1 MRPAAYRPGAINRN
15 SQRVMS
21 IESAKSIRT
30 TRTFEEVVNQVRQM
44 LTGGELNPGERL
56 PPEREFAR
64 QLKVSRSALREGLR
78 TLEIAGI
85 VELRKGRSGG
95 AFITRGN
102 PRVVS
107 DSMADLLRLGDI
119 SWNHL
124 TEARI
129 WIEEIIVRVA
139 CARATREDIQAL
151 EENIRQATLLFE
163 KGQLSAKTDVLIDF
177 HNILARATRNPVLV
191 MITRMLTDM
200 LRYFTR
206 RLGSET
212 TRAVFRS
219 RRRFMTAF
227 SEGNAEAAVKE
238 MERNLRKV
246 HRLYLRLARSGQ
258 VRPRSARG
266 A

>member
-1 MRPAAYRPGAINRN
+1 MARLKPV
-15 SQRVMS
+15 RVQ
-21 IESAKSIRT
+21 
-30 TRTFEEVVNQVRQM
+30 RTFEEVVNQVRGQ
-44 LTGGELNPGERL
+44 LARGELVPGERL
-56 PPEREFAR
+56 PPERA
-64 QLKVSRSALREGLR
+64 LAGALSVSRSALREGLR
-78 TLEIAGI
+78 TLEMAGI
-85 VELRKGRSGG
+85 VELRKGRAGG

-102 PRVVS
+102 PQVLS
-107 DSMADLLRLGDI
+107 DSMADLLRLGNV
-119 SWNHL
+119 SWSDL

-129 WIEEIIVRVA
+129 WIEAIIVRVA
-139 CARATREDIQAL
+139 CERATQEDYDAL
-151 EENIRQATLLFE
+151 EENIGEARRLFDE
-163 KGQLSAKTDVLIDF
+163 GQLMKKTEVLIEF

-191 MITRMLTDM
+191 MITGTLTEM

-227 SEGNAEAAVKE
+227 VAGDADAAVEE

-258 VRPRSARG
+258 ERPGAARRT
-266 A
+266 

>member
-1 MRPAAYRPGAINRN
+1 MKMDKLPPHRAG
-15 SQRVMS
+15 
-21 IESAKSIRT
+21 
-30 TRTFEEVVNQVRQM
+30 RTFEEVANRVREM
-44 LTGGELNPGERL
+44 LTGGKLSPGERL
-56 PPEREFAR
+56 PSEREFSTR
-64 QLKVSRSALREGLR
+64 LNISRSALREALR
-78 TLEIAGI
+78 TLEIAGV

-102 PRVVS
+102 PNLVS
-107 DSMADLLRLGDI
+107 DSMSDLLRLGNV

-139 CARATREDIQAL
+139 CKRATAKDIDAL
-151 EENIRQATLLFE
+151 EENIREALLLFE
-163 KGQLSAKTDVLIDF
+163 EGQLMEKTEVLIEF

-191 MITRMLTDM
+191 MITRTLTDM
-200 LRYFTR
+200 MRYFAR

-219 RRRFMTAF
+219 RRRFMRAF
-227 SEGNAEAAVKE
+227 AARDAEAAVAE

-258 VRPRSARG
+258 FRPGPGPHSEQGRPRG
-266 A
+266 

>member
-1 MRPAAYRPGAINRN
+1 MSTEGARPARA
-15 SQRVMS
+15 
-21 IESAKSIRT
+21 

-44 LTGGELNPGERL
+44 LAGGALNPGERL
-56 PPEREFAR
+56 PSEREFAR

-78 TLEIAGI
+78 TLEIAGL
-85 VELRKGRSGG
+85 VELRKGRAGG

-102 PRVVS
+102 PRVIS

-139 CARATREDIQAL
+139 CSRATREDIEAL
-151 EENIRQATLLFE
+151 EENIREATRLFE

-219 RRRFMTAF
+219 RRRFMAAF
-227 SEGNAEAAVKE
+227 CEGDADAAVKE

-258 VRPRSARG
+258 VRPRSAAG